1 MKYLSLVFLCISSL
15 FTSVELHGQAF
26 RSWFTGS
33 RNDLQATP
41 QGGVCLMGGASENDE
56 AMKWFLERSGG
67 GDILVLRASGSDG
80 YNDYLFSQLG
90 VSVNSVET
98 LLFNQVEAIESEY
111 IHERIKQAEAIWFA
125 GGDQYDYINF
135 WRGTAIDS
143 LINEGISERNIV
155 IGGTSA
161 GMAILGGNYFTAEN
175 GTVRSEAALF
185 NPFRQEVQ
193 INNEPFLNTPF
204 LENVITDTHY
214 DNPDRKGR
222 HMVFMARALSEGN
235 TAIKGIACEEYT
247 AVCIDE
253 NGIARVFGDFP
264 NEEDVAYFL
273 QLNCDLVDPRPEQLS
288 PGQVLDW
295 DKEGK
300 ALRVFEAKGTP
311 NGSVQIDLTDWE
323 STVGGEWK
331 FWSVKEGQPTFA
343 DGDAPNCALST
354 ALSDLAKH
362 GIRVYSAYPK
372 LGEVIIESST
382 PVSAVSLWNLNGQKV
397 YSQEVNTRRLSL
409 STKNFPPGI
418 YLLEVHT
425 PKGKFIQK
433 QLAVSTAQ

>member
-15 FTSVELHGQAF
+15 FTSTELYGQAF

-33 RNDLQATP
+33 RMDVQASP

-80 YNDYLFSQLG
+80 YNDYLFSELG

-98 LLFNQVEAIESEY
+98 LLFNQAEGVESEY
-111 IHERIKQAEAIWFA
+111 VHERIKQAEAIWFA
-125 GGDQYDYINF
+125 GGDQFDYITF

-175 GTVRSEAALF
+175 GTIRSEAALF

-193 INNEPFLNTPF
+193 VSNEAFLTSPF

-253 NGIARVFGDFP
+253 NGIARVFGDYP

-273 QLNCDLVDPRPEQLS
+273 QVNCDLADPQPEQLS

-311 NGSVQIDLTDWE
+311 DGSVQIDLTDWE
-323 STVGGEWK
+323 TTTGGEWK
-331 FWSVKEGQPTFA
+331 FWSVKQGQPTFA
-343 DGDAPNCALST
+343 DGEAPNCALST
-354 ALSDLAKH
+354 SLADPSQN
-362 GIRVYSAYPK
+362 GIRVFNSYPK
-372 LGEVIIESST
+372 VGEVMIESST
-382 PVSAVSLWNLNGQKV
+382 SITNASLWNLNGQKV
-397 YSQEVNTRRLSL
+397 LSQDINSSEVIL
-409 STKNFPPGI
+409 STKAFPPGI
-418 YLLEVHT
+418 YLLEVGT
-425 PKGKFIQK
+425 PKGKFVQK
-433 QLAVSTAQ
+433 LLVGSTTQ